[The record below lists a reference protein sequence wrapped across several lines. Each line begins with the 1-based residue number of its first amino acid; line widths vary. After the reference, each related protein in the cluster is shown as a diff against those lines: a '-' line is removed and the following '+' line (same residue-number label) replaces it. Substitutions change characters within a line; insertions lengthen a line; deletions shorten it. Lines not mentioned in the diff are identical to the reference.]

1 MPTEFKFED
10 NQIYDFEWDITR
22 NKQTITVDI
31 AVNIDNGNVE
41 IESCLWGLTEFTL
54 DIDEE
59 IDILNYVE
67 SNLEGSPT
75 DEDEEDANV

>member
-10 NQIYDFEWDITR
+10 NQVYDLEWDITR
-22 NKQTITVDI
+22 NKQTITVDL
-31 AVNIDNGNVE
+31 AVNIDNRDLE
-41 IESCLWGLTEFTL
+41 IESCFWGLTEFTL

-59 IDILNYVE
+59 NDILNYVE
-67 SNLEGSPT
+67 NNLEGSPT

>member
-1 MPTEFKFED
+1 MPIEFKFED
-10 NQIYDFEWDITR
+10 NQVYDFKWEITR
-22 NKQTITVDI
+22 NNQTITLDLDI
-31 AVNIDNGNVE
+31 NIDNRYVE

-59 IDILNYVE
+59 NDILNYVE